1 MDTNESLLS
10 DLEQEIAFEPASIG
24 ARFANYLIDVI
35 AFYVF
40 IFVIG
45 ALLGAMPV
53 QNERDYYGEESLMGS
68 PWADF
73 LFTYLI
79 YVLYYTVF
87 EGLTKGKTLGKLIT
101 GTVAVQ
107 ENGDSISWKDA
118 LLRSLC
124 RIVPFEPF
132 SAFAR
137 APWHDSWTKTMVIK
151 KNR

>member
-10 DLEQEIAFEPASIG
+10 DLEQEIAFEPASVG
-24 ARFANYLIDVI
+24 VRFANYLIDGI

-40 IFVIG
+40 LFIIG
-45 ALLGAMPV
+45 TLLGTMPV
-53 QNERDYYGEESLMGS
+53 QNEHNYYEEESLVGS

-73 LFTYLI
+73 LFIYLI
-79 YVLYYTVF
+79 YVLYYSIF

-118 LLRSLC
+118 LLRSLG

-132 SAFAR
+132 SAFGR
-137 APWHDSWTKTMVIK
+137 APWHDSWTKTLVIK